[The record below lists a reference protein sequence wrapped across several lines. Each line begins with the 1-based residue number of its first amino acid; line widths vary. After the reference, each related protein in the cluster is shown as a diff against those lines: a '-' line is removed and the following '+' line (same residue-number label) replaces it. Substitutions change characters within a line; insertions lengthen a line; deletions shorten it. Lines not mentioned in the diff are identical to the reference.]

1 MIYCQHSFYTDFET
15 EKDSHLNNE
24 ILNYFSPPLIEFGEG
39 AIANLTNH
47 VKGFGGNK
55 PLVVSDTG
63 LQKVGILNQALTPL
77 ENDKLPFATYVNI
90 EPNPTDISI
99 SRGVEVYE
107 KEKCDVVIAVGGG
120 SVMDAAKAIRLLTT
134 HTPPLE
140 PYYVDSN
147 GSEKIRDDM
156 PPLICV
162 PTTAGTGS
170 EVSQGAIITDTSLQT
185 TDRWRK
191 RAIITRFNMANLALL
206 DPVLSVKMP
215 QPLTAATGMD
225 AITHGIEAYVATKHH
240 PIAEGIALQ
249 ALKMLGANIRT
260 AYHNGDDILARGEML
275 LASCMA
281 AFSFQKGLGA
291 VHSIAHQLS
300 TDAPIPHGVAN
311 AILLPPVME
320 FNLSQVIDKYADIAD
335 ALGVNVEGMSQNEA
349 ACAAIDEIRT
359 LNDLLD
365 MPTGL
370 GAAGLDR
377 EKIPKLAADSM
388 LDHCHK
394 FNPRQCT
401 EEDMLHLLE
410 ASF

>member
-1 MIYCQHSFYTDFET
+1 MNPNIHT
-15 EKDSHLNNE
+15 
-24 ILNYFSPPLIEFGEG
+24 YFLPPQIEFGEG
-39 AIANLTNH
+39 AIVNLAEH
-47 VKGFGGNK
+47 VKAFNGNK
-55 PLVVSDTG
+55 PFIVSD
-63 LQKVGILNQALTPL
+63 VGIQNAGILDQAIAPL
-77 ENDKLPFATYVNI
+77 DTANLSYTTYIDI

-99 SRGVEVYE
+99 RQGREVYH

-140 PYYVDSN
+140 PYYVDSDYRN
-147 GSEKIRDDM
+147 EIRDDM

-185 TDRWRK
+185 TNRWRK
-191 RAIITRFNMANLALL
+191 RAIITRFNMSNLALL
-206 DPVLSVKMP
+206 DPELTVGMP
-215 QPLTAATGMD
+215 QALTAATGMD
-225 AITHGIEAYVATKHH
+225 AITHGIEAYIATKYH
-240 PIAEGIALQ
+240 PISEGVALQ
-249 ALKMLGANIRT
+249 AVKMLGANIRT
-260 AYHNGDDILARGEML
+260 VYQQGDDLKARGEML
-275 LASCMA
+275 LASCMG
-281 AFSFQKGLGA
+281 AFAFQKGLGA

-320 FNLSQVIDKYADIAD
+320 FNLPHVIDKYADIAV
-335 ALGVNVEGMSQNEA
+335 ALGVDVEGMSNGEA
-349 ACAAIDEIRT
+349 ACAAIDEIRS
-359 LNDLLD
+359 LNDELE

-370 GAAGLDR
+370 GEAGLDR

-401 EEDMLHLLE
+401 EQDMLHLLE
-410 ASF
+410 AAF

>member
-1 MIYCQHSFYTDFET
+1 MKQDI
-15 EKDSHLNNE
+15 
-24 ILNYFSPPLIEFGEG
+24 INYFSPPRIEFGAGSIE
-39 AIANLTNH
+39 NLADHINA
-47 VKGFGGNK
+47 FGCHK

-63 LQKVGILNQALTPL
+63 IQQVGILSQALAPL
-77 ENDKLPFATYVNI
+77 ESADMPYATYTEI

-99 SRGVEVYE
+99 GQGVEVYK
-107 KEKCDVVIAVGGG
+107 KEKCDVVVAVGGG

-134 HTPPLE
+134 HAPPLE

-147 GSEKIRDDM
+147 GADKIRDDM

-170 EVSQGAIITDTSLQT
+170 EVSQGAIITDTSLRT

-191 RAIITRFNMANLALL
+191 RAIITRFNMANIALL
-206 DPVLSVKMP
+206 DPALTVKMP

-249 ALKMLGANIRT
+249 ALKMLGANIRIV
-260 AYHNGDDILARGEML
+260 YHNGEDVVARGEML
-275 LASCMA
+275 LGSCMA

-311 AILLPPVME
+311 AILLPHVME
-320 FNLSQVIDKYADIAD
+320 FNLPHVIDKYADVAD
-335 ALGVNVEGMSQNEA
+335 ALGVNVDGMSKGEA
-349 ACAAIDEIRT
+349 ACAAIDEIRG
-359 LNDLLD
+359 LNIELN

-370 GAAGLDR
+370 GAAGLER
-377 EKIPKLAADSM
+377 NKIPKLAADSM

-394 FNPRQCT
+394 FNPRKCT
-401 EEDMLHLLE
+401 EEDMLRLLE
-410 ASF
+410 ESF